1 MIKHLRMKNFK
12 AWKDTGK
19 VRLAPITVLFGT
31 NSAGKTSIPQLL
43 LLLKQTAESSDRQR
57 VLHFGDSKRTPIE
70 LGDYSSVVH
79 NHDVD
84 RSLSVS
90 LGWKSSSALS
100 VSDPL
105 SDRQISSDRFRF
117 DATIEADTRRN
128 PFVREMAFT
137 MGGDQDQLVAGMK
150 RRTTGSKYDLITSG
164 YEPKR
169 QAKGRKWALPA
180 PVQFYGFPDEAV
192 AYYQNTG
199 FLSDLNLEMTRLL
212 DRIHYVGPLRE
223 YPRRLYQWSGEV
235 PVHVGIKGD
244 RAIEAILAARGRT
257 FNFGFKQKLKG
268 MEELVAERLE
278 MMGLVH
284 GFDVRI
290 LAEHRKEYEVFVKT
304 GPKRPDVLLT
314 DVGFGI
320 SQVLPVIVECFY
332 VPANSI
338 VIFEQPEIHLHPAV
352 QADLADLFVD
362 AIRAREDASKRNVQ
376 FIIESHSEHFLRR
389 LQLRIAEEKLMPE
402 DAALHFVHTDAEAAR
417 FEELQVDLYGNILN
431 WPDKF
436 FGDEM
441 GDLVARTEAQAR
453 RMQAAP
459 AAEGS

>member
-1 MIKHLRMKNFK
+1 MITHLRMKNFK
-12 AWKDTGK
+12 AWKDTGD

-57 VLHFGDSKRTPIE
+57 VLHFGDSKRTAIE
-70 LGDYSSVVH
+70 LGDYTSMVH

-84 RSLSVS
+84 SALSLS
-90 LGWKSSSALS
+90 LGWLSTSTLS
-100 VSDPL
+100 VKDPL
-105 SDRQISSDRFRF
+105 SDREVSSNRFRF

-137 MGGDQDQLVAGMK
+137 MGEVQDKIIAGMK
-150 RRTTGSKYDLITSG
+150 RRATGSKYDLTTSG
-164 YEPKR
+164 YDAKR

-212 DRIHYVGPLRE
+212 DRVHYVGPLRE
-223 YPRRLYQWSGEV
+223 YPKRLYQWSGEV

-244 RAIEAILAARGRT
+244 RAIEAILASRGRT
-257 FNFGFKQKLKG
+257 FNFGFRQKLKG
-268 MEELVAERLE
+268 LEELVAERLE

-284 GFDVRI
+284 GFDVRV

-304 GPKRPDVLLT
+304 GLKRPDVLLT

-332 VPANSI
+332 VPADSI

-362 AIRAREDASKRNVQ
+362 AIRARENAKERNVQ

-389 LQLRIAEEKLMPE
+389 LQLRIAQERLAPE
-402 DAALHFVHTDAEAAR
+402 DAALYFVHTDEEAAR
-417 FEELQVDLYGNILN
+417 FEELQVDAFGNILN

-441 GDLVARTEAQAR
+441 SDLVARTEAQAR
-453 RMQAAP
+453 RMQAAR